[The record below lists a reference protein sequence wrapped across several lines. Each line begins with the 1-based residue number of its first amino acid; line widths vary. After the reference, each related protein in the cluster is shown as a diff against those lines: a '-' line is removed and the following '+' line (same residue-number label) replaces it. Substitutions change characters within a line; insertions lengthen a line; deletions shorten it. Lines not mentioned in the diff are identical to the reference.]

1 MDKANKEKKDLLK
14 TLNEL
19 SDLQEEF
26 DKAKFIYEK
35 TCEEFWDKLS
45 YDDKLKAFYSVVKR
59 IHQAELVD
67 RGSYRWAL
75 YDVFKFDTDA
85 YGIGM
90 ECGYME
96 LHNSITTTEES
107 SLLADEVAR
116 LRAALV
122 EIRDA
127 DSNLG
132 PMYDWADEKFQ
143 AVKEIAREALEDSE

>member
-1 MDKANKEKKDLLK
+1 MDKVELEKHVIEKYAMKIALGNNGGGWATHYNEDQKNYWRKLVTELFEELKELESLQKEGKD
-14 TLNEL
+14 
-19 SDLQEEF
+19 
-26 DKAKFIYEK
+26 AYEK

-75 YDVFKFDTDA
+75 YDVFGFDMDA

-96 LHNSITTTEES
+96 LHNSIYTKEEIEELKKS
-107 SLLADEVAR
+107 
-116 LRAALV
+116 
-122 EIRDA
+122 
-127 DSNLG
+127 
-132 PMYDWADEKFQ
+132 
-143 AVKEIAREALEDSE
+143 